1 MGIEMSGESV
11 YCCKCGCK
19 YSRRKGY
26 FPVSY
31 AVLYK
36 GIGYIPVCKTC
47 IDSMYDT
54 YLAQCNDQRMAVRQ
68 MCRKLDLY
76 WSDAVYEVV
85 TRKSSTRS
93 VMTQYIAKISSLTH
107 SGKSY
112 DTTLSNEGTLWSFN
126 EETPPA
132 AEPPAEPVQPPTTP
146 QPEILNTPEDIVAFW
161 GSGYSDDM
169 YRELEQRRQ
178 YWMSRLP
185 ADTELD
191 VGTEALIRQI
201 CSLELDINRDRIA
214 GKAIDKSVNAL
225 NNLLGSANLK
235 PTQRKNDGADAEL
248 NSTPLGV
255 WAWRWENNYPIP
267 EPDDEAKENSIKKY
281 IFTWM
286 GHISKLLGIK
296 GMYTKLYKEEVERLR
311 VEKPEYED
319 LDEEDLLIASY
330 SEETGDDTGD
340 ENSDGGGSG

>member
-11 YCCKCGCK
+11 FCCKCGRK

-36 GIGYIPVCKTC
+36 GIGYIPVCKEC

-54 YLAQCNDQRMAVRQ
+54 YLAQCKDQKMAVRQ

-76 WSDAVYEVV
+76 WSDSVYEVV

-93 VMTQYIAKISSLTH
+93 VMTQYIAKISSITH
-107 SGKSY
+107 AGKSY
-112 DTTLSNEGTLWSFN
+112 DTTLSAEGVLWNFWTES
-126 EETPPA
+126 
-132 AEPPAEPVQPPTTP
+132 EPVEEEPSVAPEPVRTISPPDATD
-146 QPEILNTPEDIVAFW
+146 IPEDIIAFW

-185 ADTELD
+185 AGTELD

-201 CSLELDINRDRIA
+201 CSLELDINRDRFA

-267 EPDDEAKENSIKKY
+267 EPDDKAKENSIKKY

-296 GMYTKLYKEEVERLR
+296 GMYTKLYEEEVERLR

-330 SEETGDDTGD
+330 SEESGD
-340 ENSDGGGSG
+340 ENADGGGSG